1 MIGKYVQARANQF
14 GCNMTKVLYTIVD
27 YNVFKVTCFWNIM
40 NFFFFLEE
48 MIHILK
54 V

>member
-1 MIGKYVQARANQF
+1 
-14 GCNMTKVLYTIVD
+14 MTKVLDTIVD

-40 NFFFFLEE
+40 KKKKILEE